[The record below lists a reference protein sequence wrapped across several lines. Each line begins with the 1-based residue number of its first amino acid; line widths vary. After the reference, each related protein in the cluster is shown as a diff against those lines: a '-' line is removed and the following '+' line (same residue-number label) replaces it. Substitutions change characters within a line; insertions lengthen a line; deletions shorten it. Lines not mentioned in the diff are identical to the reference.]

1 MIETAT
7 PFLTGRFLLAMPGM
21 ADPRFE
27 QAIILM
33 VAHDEDGALGIG
45 IGQERQGL
53 RVKDLLRQLGLEHD
67 RAPDAPVLHGGPVEP
82 GRGFVLHSDDWG
94 GQDTVEIGSLCRM
107 TATQDV
113 LKAIGQG
120 EGPARFLVSLGYAG
134 WAGGQLEEELTR
146 HGWMDAPGD
155 DAILFEGTTPTR
167 WQRAFE
173 ALGIDPALL
182 SPDSGAA

>member
-1 MIETAT
+1 MIEKAT

-21 ADPRFE
+21 GDPRFE

-45 IGQERQGL
+45 VGQERKGL
-53 RVKDLLRQLGLEHD
+53 KLKDLLRQLDLDFEH
-67 RAPDAPVLHGGPVEP
+67 APDAPVMHGGPVEP

-94 GQDTVEIGSLCRM
+94 GHDTVDIGGLCRM

-113 LKAIGQG
+113 LKAIGRG
-120 EGPARFLVSLGYAG
+120 EGPRRFLVSLGYAG
-134 WAGGQLEEELTR
+134 WSGGQLEEELTR
-146 HGWMDAPGD
+146 HGWMDAPAS
-155 DAILFEGTTPTR
+155 DAILFEDKAPAR
-167 WQRAFE
+167 WQRAYE